1 MHKPELAEAIAA
13 QAGISRQAAAE
24 TLNTVLDEIA
34 NALAFDRK
42 VSLPGL
48 GVLAPVQR
56 LARTGKNPATGQ
68 TLEIPAQRSVAF
80 RPAKKLKDVLNEA

>member
-24 TLNTVLDEIA
+24 ALNAVLDEIA
-34 NALAFDRK
+34 NALALDRK

-48 GVLAPVQR
+48 GVLAPIQR
-56 LARTGKNPATGQ
+56 QARTGTNPATGQ
-68 TLEIPAQRSVAF
+68 ALEIPAQRSVAF
-80 RPAKKLKDVLNEA
+80 RPAKKLKEALNEA

>member
-24 TLNTVLDEIA
+24 AVNAVLDEIA
-34 NALAFDRK
+34 NALALDRK

-56 LARTGKNPATGQ
+56 QARTGKNPATGQ
-68 TLEIPAQRSVAF
+68 AIEIPAQRSVAF
-80 RPAKKLKDVLNEA
+80 RPAKKLKEALNEA

>member
-24 TLNTVLDEIA
+24 TLNAVLDEIA

-48 GVLAPVQR
+48 GVLTPVQR
-56 LARTGKNPATGQ
+56 LARSGKNPATGQ
-68 TLEIPAQRSVAF
+68 TLEIPAKRSVAF
-80 RPAKKLKDVLNEA
+80 RPAKKLKDALNEV

>member
-13 QAGISRQAAAE
+13 QVGISRQAAAE
-24 TLNTVLDEIA
+24 SLNVILDEIA

-48 GVLAPVQR
+48 GILAPVQR
-56 LARTGKNPATGQ
+56 QARTGKNPATGQ
-68 TLEIPAQRSVAF
+68 VLEIPAQRSVAF
-80 RPAKKLKDVLNEA
+80 RSAKKLKDTLNEV

>member
-13 QAGISRQAAAE
+13 QTGISRQTAAE
-24 TLNTVLDEIA
+24 VLNAVLDEIA

-56 LARTGKNPATGQ
+56 QAHTGKNPATGQ
-68 TLEIPAQRSVAF
+68 ALEIPAQRSVAF
-80 RPAKKLKDVLNEA
+80 RPAKKLKDALNEV